1 MGTHPIFESD
11 FDCLTD
17 EAKMRLTLFI
27 SILTCLIM
35 LPCWLVMN
43 HLKPPLN
50 EVSPGTFYRAAL
62 GFAISLIIR
71 SLARDKLT
79 DDGHVAAIITGTLLT
94 AASPVFIV
102 AIIAFFVTS
111 SKLTHY
117 KADQKRCF
125 DPDHNKGHTRRN
137 AINVICNGGVSCALS
152 IIYVAVQREPVFKL
166 SVPRDID
173 ASWLFLA
180 ILGSVA
186 GAAADTWASEVGS
199 VLLVSNQKRKA
210 KEEDVKREKL
220 VMCRLIVWPMK
231 RVPRG
236 TNGGVSMGGLVAS
249 AVGAFVVACVS
260 LATLLYTKG
269 LSWDSDEERLL
280 IKVFV
285 ASLTVSG
292 FMGSVID
299 SILGAL
305 FQYSG
310 QDVETRLIVSEAR
323 DGVRHIAGMDVLDN
337 HGVNILMS
345 TTSALFG
352 PLFFSVFYGY
362 LR

>member
-1 MGTHPIFESD
+1 
-11 FDCLTD
+11 
-17 EAKMRLTLFI
+17 
-27 SILTCLIM
+27 
-35 LPCWLVMN
+35 
-43 HLKPPLN
+43 
-50 EVSPGTFYRAAL
+50 
-62 GFAISLIIR
+62 
-71 SLARDKLT
+71 
-79 DDGHVAAIITGTLLT
+79 
-94 AASPVFIV
+94 
-102 AIIAFFVTS
+102 
-111 SKLTHY
+111 
-117 KADQKRCF
+117 
-125 DPDHNKGHTRRN
+125 
-137 AINVICNGGVSCALS
+137 
-152 IIYVAVQREPVFKL
+152 
-166 SVPRDID
+166 
-173 ASWLFLA
+173 
-180 ILGSVA
+180 
-186 GAAADTWASEVGS
+186 
-199 VLLVSNQKRKA
+199 VLLVSQRPRKA
-210 KEEDVKREKL
+210 KEEDIKREKL

-249 AVGAFVVACVS
+249 GVGAFVVACVS
-260 LATLLYTKG
+260 LATLLYTRG
-269 LSWDSDEERLL
+269 LSWETDEERLL

-362 LR
+362 LRP